1 MKPIIAVPALG
12 LMIYRAY
19 SKKSLTTGG
28 LIAATLT
35 GIAHAVHPWNLPFA
49 LLCVFFLAGT
59 RLTHVKED
67 VKAKLTMASKGT
79 SGGEGPRNH
88 IQVFANSAIAS
99 LLSILHAYQLRQRA
113 ASVTQHQAIPNG
125 SFCFAWGGD
134 ILVIGIIANYAAVA
148 ADTFSSELGIL
159 AKGPPRL
166 ITSPT
171 FRKVPPG
178 TNGGVTL
185 TGLGAGVLGSMI
197 IVVASMLFV
206 PFCYESTAGKV
217 GGGQPWTLP
226 QRNTLMFALTIWGAL
241 GSVLDSF
248 LGAVFQRSVRDVR
261 TGRIVEGEGGERV
274 LISSPARKSE
284 HNLKRAEIKAAV
296 LSGEGNRAV
305 EKTGGSAVD
314 DAESVDKYDGK
325 DKHRKSSF
333 GDQRPSR
340 VVEAGW
346 DILDN
351 NDVNFLMAFS
361 MSLGSMVIA
370 SWYWGEP
377 VGDILKP

>member
-1 MKPIIAVPALG
+1 MFP
-12 LMIYRAY
+12 
-19 SKKSLTTGG
+19 
-28 LIAATLT
+28 
-35 GIAHAVHPWNLPFA
+35 HAVL
-49 LLCVFFLAGT
+49 
-59 RLTHVKED
+59 
-67 VKAKLTMASKGT
+67 
-79 SGGEGPRNH
+79 
-88 IQVFANSAIAS
+88 ANSAVAS
-99 LLSILHAYQLRQRA
+99 ILSILHAYQLRQRA
-113 ASVTQHQAIPNG
+113 ASVTQQQAIPEG
-125 SFCFAWGGD
+125 SFCFTWGGD

-185 TGLGAGVLGSMI
+185 TGLGAGLLGSMI
-197 IVVASMLFV
+197 IVVASMLFT
-206 PFCYESTAGKV
+206 PFCNESTAGKV

-226 QRNTLMFALTIWGAL
+226 QRNTLMFALTLWGAF
-241 GSVLDSF
+241 GSVLDSV

-261 TGRIVEGEGGERV
+261 SGRIVEGEGGERV

-284 HNLKRAEIKAAV
+284 HSLKRAEIKAAV
-296 LSGEGNRAV
+296 LSGEGKRAV
-305 EKTGGSAVD
+305 EKTGSSAVD
-314 DAESVDKYDGK
+314 DAEGVDKYDPK

-333 GDQRPSR
+333 GDERPSR
-340 VVEAGW
+340 VVESGW

-361 MSLGSMVIA
+361 MSMGSMIIA
-370 SWYWGEP
+370 SQYWGLP
-377 VGDILKP
+377 LQDVLKS

>member
-1 MKPIIAVPALG
+1 MKPLIAAPALG
-12 LMIYRAY
+12 LMIFRAY

-35 GIAHAVHPWNLPFA
+35 GIAHVVHPWNLPFA

-59 RLTHVKED
+59 RVTHVKED

-88 IQVFANSAIAS
+88 IQVLANSAVAS
-99 LLSILHAYQLRQRA
+99 ILSILHAYQLRQRA
-113 ASVTQHQAIPNG
+113 ASVTQQEAIPEG
-125 SFCFAWGGD
+125 SFCFAWAGD

-159 AKGPPRL
+159 ARGPPRL

-185 TGLGAGVLGSMI
+185 TGLGAGLLGSMI
-197 IVVASMLFV
+197 IVVTSMLFV
-206 PFCYESTAGKV
+206 PFCNESTAGKL

-226 QRNTLMFALTIWGAL
+226 QRNTLMFALTLWGAL
-241 GSVLDSF
+241 GSVLDSV

-261 TGRIVEGEGGERV
+261 SGRIVEGEGGERV

-284 HNLKRAEIKAAV
+284 HLLKRAEVKAAV
-296 LSGEGNRAV
+296 LSGEGKRAV
-305 EKTGGSAVD
+305 EKTGSSAVD
-314 DAESVDKYDGK
+314 DAEGEDRYDPK

-333 GDQRPSR
+333 GDERPSR
-340 VVEAGW
+340 VVESGW

-361 MSLGSMVIA
+361 MSLGSMIIA
-370 SWYWGEP
+370 SWYWGLP
-377 VGDILKP
+377 LQDILKL